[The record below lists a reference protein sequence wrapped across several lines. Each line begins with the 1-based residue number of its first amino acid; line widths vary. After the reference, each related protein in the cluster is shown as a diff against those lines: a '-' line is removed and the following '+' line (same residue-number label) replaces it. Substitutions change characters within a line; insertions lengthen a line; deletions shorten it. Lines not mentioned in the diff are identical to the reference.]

1 MNGESETE
9 PAQNVE
15 PDGRPSWS
23 YPTILVLYVVIL
35 LLTPTIG
42 TTIGLVLFLGLLG
55 FCLWG
60 AVSRRQYE
68 TLQKHYPSLLRSEY
82 VLNMTVFPVVL
93 PVIVFVL
100 LVVFKKLQS

>member
-9 PAQNVE
+9 
-15 PDGRPSWS
+15 
-23 YPTILVLYVVIL
+23 
-35 LLTPTIG
+35 
-42 TTIGLVLFLGLLG
+42 
-55 FCLWG
+55 
-60 AVSRRQYE
+60 
-68 TLQKHYPSLLRSEY
+68 SEY